1 MKLKE
6 LKVLSEPDLESKS
19 LELKKEMMKINSQIA
34 IGAAPK
40 NVGKLKGMKRTI
52 ARILTI
58 KSQKLK
64 GGRKKE

>member
-1 MKLKE
+1 MKVKE
-6 LKVLSEPDLESKS
+6 LKVLSELDLESKS
-19 LELKKEMMKINSQIA
+19 LELKKEMMKMNSQIA

-40 NVGKLKGMKRTI
+40 NVGKIKDMKRTI

-58 KSQKLK
+58 KQEKLK

>member
-1 MKLKE
+1 MKVKE
-6 LKVLSEPDLESKS
+6 LKVLSELDLESKS
-19 LELKKEMMKINSQIA
+19 LELKKEMMKMNSQIA

-40 NVGKLKGMKRTI
+40 NVGKLKDMKRTI

-58 KSQKLK
+58 KQEKLK

>member
-1 MKLKE
+1 MKAKE
-6 LKVLSEPDLESKS
+6 LKVLSELDLESKS
-19 LELKKEMMKINSQIA
+19 LELKKEMMKMNSQIA

-40 NVGKLKGMKRTI
+40 NVGKLKDMKRTI

-58 KSQKLK
+58 KQEKLK